1 MAAVRHDGLE
11 RGGVRRGADRG
22 RKEASE
28 RRAMQIIGV
37 CFLLL
42 AAYVLSDAIG
52 ALVGGKE
59 PAWLVPLVA

>member
-11 RGGVRRGADRG
+11 R
-22 RKEASE
+22 
-28 RRAMQIIGV
+28 GV